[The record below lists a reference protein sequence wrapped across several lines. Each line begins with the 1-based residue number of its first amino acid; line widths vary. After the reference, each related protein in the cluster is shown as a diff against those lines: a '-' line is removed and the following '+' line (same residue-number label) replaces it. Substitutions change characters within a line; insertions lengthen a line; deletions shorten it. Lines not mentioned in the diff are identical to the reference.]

1 MLTPNAKIILS
12 VIIGIV
18 IGGILVYVY
27 KTYMEKYA
35 EVVYDNEAP
44 REVAA
49 DEYARTGVRDSSYGL
64 EDLDEF
70 AVNRDY
76 TQSGGDCSDFDP
88 KSFINAKRS
97 IQGTSPTD
105 NPSIYGSV
113 SVDLISSGDIVVAP
127 LDDTQLS
134 EKNALARGSYFGTD
148 CQKDLLIKYC
158 NTTSDPN
165 KCYQKIVYQTNPHNK
180 GL

>member
-27 KTYMEKYA
+27 KTYVEKYA
-35 EVVYDNEAP
+35 DDAP

-70 AVNRDY
+70 AVNRNYD
-76 TQSGGDCSDFDP
+76 QSGGDCSDFDP
-88 KSFINAKRS
+88 ESVINAKRS
-97 IQGTSPTD
+97 IQGSSPTD

-113 SVDLISSGDIVVAP
+113 NVDLISSGDIVVAP
-127 LDDTQLS
+127 LDATQLS
-134 EKNALARGSYFGTD
+134 EQNALARGSYFGTD
-148 CQKDLLIKYC
+148 CQKDMLIKYC

-165 KCYQKIVYQTNPHNK
+165 KCYQKIVYNTNPHNK